1 MVSVFLFL
9 IVFTLCMIVLI
20 MSAILNAIR
29 NSAKMH
35 FVVLEFMVKRKEELD
50 RSHESQLRAVEG
62 LAHAT
67 KDLGD
72 AFIKAS
78 KERVRTYN

>member
-20 MSAILNAIR
+20 LSAILNAMR
-29 NSAKMH
+29 NAAKMH
-35 FVVLEFMVKRKEELD
+35 VIVLDFMVKRKEELD
-50 RSHESQLRAVEG
+50 RSHESQLKAVEG

-78 KERVRTYN
+78 KERVRVYN